1 MVDTGG
7 MVCMFIVFFEDHRP
21 WLLSAKQVR
30 ACLERE
36 SRAVWGLLRVRGGND
51 EAFVLTAHDPQAN
64 RRSSAQGPRP
74 APEVAA
80 TNPF

>member
-30 ACLERE
+30 ACLGRQ
-36 SRAVWGLLRVRGGND
+36 SRAVWSLLRVRGGND
-51 EAFVLTAHDPQAN
+51 EALGCGRWLCNGPQ
-64 RRSSAQGPRP
+64 P
-74 APEVAA
+74 AVMGWP
-80 TNPF
+80 TPS